1 MKPQWNECR
10 MYVRVSLIGFVNSWK
25 AKSMPNEIWVQ
36 VADFLCVHIK
46 CNHPLFCTCCVVITA
61 FDSHQVFSKSK
72 TLLTWRDCGD
82 NERIDL
88 QWTTTSWAVPYVST
102 TRKASSASPTC
113 LRDWS
118 TSLFTQYETAS
129 KVGGEDRGWWDGNS
143 ENYKDKLCHHAP
155 EHLIPETKR
164 WHGTCALNYPDGTH
178 LTANTE
184 VTAGSCCSLICAK
197 PARKRQKQCSCWGFF
212 LLQN

>member
-1 MKPQWNECR
+1 MEWMPDVCQGFAD
-10 MYVRVSLIGFVNSWK
+10 IGFVDAWK
-25 AKSMPNEIWVQ
+25 AKSIPNEIWVQ

-129 KVGGEDRGWWDGNS
+129 KVGGEDRGWELGKLQRQIVSPCTWTPNSWDEKVTWNMCTELPRWYTPDCQHWSNS
-143 ENYKDKLCHHAP
+143 WQLLQSYLCKASQ
-155 EHLIPETKR
+155 EETK
-164 WHGTCALNYPDGTH
+164 T
-178 LTANTE
+178 
-184 VTAGSCCSLICAK
+184 V
-197 PARKRQKQCSCWGFF
+197 
-212 LLQN
+212 